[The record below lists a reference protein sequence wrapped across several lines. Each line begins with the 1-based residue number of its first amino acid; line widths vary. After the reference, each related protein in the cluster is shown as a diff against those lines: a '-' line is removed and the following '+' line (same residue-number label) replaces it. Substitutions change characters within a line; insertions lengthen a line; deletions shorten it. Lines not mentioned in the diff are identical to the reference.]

1 MANPLLHRAFWTAAA
16 IAAVVEVTLLY
27 RQWPP
32 PPVKI
37 CASAELGELL
47 AAAAKAGRELHDA
60 RAQLLS
66 APNETTPKLVMNAE
80 AAAAAASNAV
90 INYKQQALE
99 RQKAGGAAARDATC
113 S

>member
-1 MANPLLHRAFWTAAA
+1 MANALLNRGFWTAAA

-27 RQWPP
+27 QQWPP

-47 AAAAKAGRELHDA
+47 AAAAKASSELHDA

-90 INYKQQALE
+90 TNYKQRSLE
-99 RQKAGGAAARDATC
+99 RQKAGGAAARDASC